1 MKEESKNQA
10 QDSIDCMDR
19 MDAMD
24 DAPSF
29 GKADPNADAHDRN
42 YEDAG
47 DLGESMMGKVIIR
60 DD

>member
-1 MKEESKNQA
+1 
-10 QDSIDCMDR
+10 MDGTDAI
-19 MDAMD
+19 DAMD

-29 GKADPNADAHDRN
+29 GRADPNPEAHDKN
-42 YEDAG
+42 NEDAG